1 MIYGHVVSTKVEVMA
16 KVLGQ
21 RIATEIAVASTAA
34 AGIIEALPEG
44 EEREIVFTT
53 LTDALKY
60 VWILY
65 TAVAGVG
72 FLISLTLK
80 DLRLGD
86 ADKPEEKGAQGHKE
100 KV

>member
-1 MIYGHVVSTKVEVMA
+1 MNI
-16 KVLGQ
+16 L
-21 RIATEIAVASTAA
+21 IASTAA
-34 AGIIEALPEG
+34 AGIFESLSDG
-44 EEREIVFTT
+44 EEREIVVET

-72 FLISLTLK
+72 FFVSLTLK

-86 ADKPEEKGAQGHKE
+86 ADKPAVEEGGQGHEEKE
-100 KV
+100 V